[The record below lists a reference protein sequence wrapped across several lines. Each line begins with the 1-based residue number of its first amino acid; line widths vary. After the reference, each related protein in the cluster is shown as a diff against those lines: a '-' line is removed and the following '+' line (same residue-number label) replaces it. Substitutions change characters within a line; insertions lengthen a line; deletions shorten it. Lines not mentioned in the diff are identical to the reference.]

1 MSDSPPA
8 KSLRSSLILIALF
21 CAILLLPRP
30 DSVKPEGWRLFAIFV
45 TTVAGLILQPI
56 PGGALV
62 LIAVTLSSMIGGL
75 TIPQALG
82 GYGDPT
88 VWLVQAAFFIS
99 TAMIKTG
106 LARRIA
112 LFFVRTVGR
121 SSLGVTYALALTDLV
136 LATII
141 PSNGARSGGVTLPIA
156 RSIAELYGSKP
167 GPTAGLLGGFLMPAV
182 YQSICITTAMFITG
196 HAGNPLL
203 AQIAGSTFNYP
214 IAWVSWFLAGLAP
227 GMLSLLIVPYV
238 VSRIN
243 PPEVKRT
250 PEAAAFAASE
260 LKAMGPMDRGQSI
273 VLAIFLSVCGLWIT
287 SPWHGLDIAVPA
299 LLGSCAL
306 LVTRILDWTDVVG
319 DRIAWDIFIWYGGML
334 RLGKALNDTGV
345 TTAFATGVGSMFPSA
360 SWQLLLVIAVAIY
373 YYAHYGF
380 ASITAHIL
388 AMFTPFAAVLVA
400 KGAPVGLVM
409 FSFACFSS
417 LAAGLTHYG
426 TTPGPM
432 FFATN
437 YVSFRTWWTV
447 GFVVSLVNIAIWST
461 VGAGWWKLLGLW

>member
-1 MSDSPPA
+1 MSEATQGRP
-8 KSLRSSLILIALF
+8 LRSGLILIALF

-30 DSVKPEGWRLFAIFV
+30 ENVKPEGWRLFAIFA

-75 TIPQALG
+75 TILQALG

-112 LFFVRTVGR
+112 LFFVRTVGQ
-121 SSLGVTYALALTDLV
+121 SSLGVTYALAMTDLV
-136 LATII
+136 LASII

-167 GPTAGLLGGFLMPAV
+167 GPTAALLGGFLMTAV

-203 AQIAGSTFNYP
+203 AQIAGSAFHYP
-214 IAWVSWFLAGLAP
+214 ITWVSWFVAALVP
-227 GMLSLLIVPYV
+227 GVLSLLIVPYV

-243 PPEVKRT
+243 PPEVQRT

-260 LKAMGPMDRGQSI
+260 LKAMGPMDRAQGI
-273 VLAIFLSVCGLWIT
+273 VLAIFLSVCALWIT

-299 LLGSCAL
+299 LLGSCGL
-306 LVTRILDWTDVVG
+306 LVMRILDWSDVVG
-319 DRIAWDIFIWYGGML
+319 DRTAWDIFIWYGGML
-334 RLGKALNDTGV
+334 RLGKALNDAGV
-345 TTAFATGVGSMFPSA
+345 TTAFAAGVGSWFSWA
-360 SWQLLLVIAVAIY
+360 SWELLLVIAVAIY
-373 YYAHYGF
+373 FYSHYGF

-388 AMFTPFAAVLVA
+388 AMFTPFAAVLIA

-437 YVSFRTWWTV
+437 YVSFKTWWSV

-461 VGAGWWKLLGLW
+461 VGAVWWKLLGLW